1 MAGGFDA
8 RSYGG
13 FRERKHWKQIQQV
26 LEFVLP
32 RYDNDEAEQI
42 QLQHLPQQLQQLQ
55 QLPQQSQQQQQ
66 LQQLQQQAID
76 ETTD

>member
-1 MAGGFDA
+1 MAGRFVA

-55 QLPQQSQQQQQ
+55 QL
-66 LQQLQQQAID
+66 
-76 ETTD
+76 